1 MFRFAFQAIIL
12 SIFLYGCNPSGSQ
25 SAENDFIANSYDPYA
40 FGPDGEIIYALKIP
54 TDIVNFFEETGTGF
68 DPDITCPLEKIP
80 LYDNPEHMA
89 LLLGVLG
96 VDLSYCTLFERVNEA
111 AEYYMHIELLSDKL
125 ELPREIFEKSP
136 GEHRSNLEHPDSLKQ
151 QIYEIYTEMDNHF
164 DASDQLS
171 LASLSLL
178 GGWLET
184 MYIGVKIYLDKSVV
198 EMGDRILQQKYSLNS
213 LSGILAN
220 QQESLMVRRYM
231 HTVNKL
237 KEVYDQ
243 VEIRYETEGFEM
255 DNNEQAFH
263 ATVAE
268 IIYEPEALE
277 EICRIVLQL
286 REDILP
292 MINR

>member
-1 MFRFAFQAIIL
+1 MFRFASRAIIL
-12 SIFLYGCNPSGSQ
+12 IMFLDGCNTSGHKPADS
-25 SAENDFIANSYDPYA
+25 DFISSSYDPSA
-40 FGPDGEIIYALKIP
+40 FAPDGEIVYALRIP
-54 TDIVNFFEETGTGF
+54 TDIVSFFEETGTGF
-68 DPDITCPLEKIP
+68 DPDIPCPLEKIP
-80 LYDNPEHMA
+80 LYDNPEHIA
-89 LLLGVLG
+89 ILLGVLG
-96 VDLSYCTLFERVNEA
+96 VDLSYCTLFERANEA
-111 AEYYMHIELLSDKL
+111 AEYYNHIELLSDKL

-136 GEHRSNLEHPDSLKQ
+136 GIQRSNLENPDSLKK

-164 DASDQLS
+164 DENNQLS

-184 MYIGVKIYLDKSVV
+184 MYIGVKIYLDKSVL

-213 LSGILAN
+213 LMGILAN

-237 KEVYDQ
+237 KVVYDK
-243 VEIRYETEGFEM
+243 VEIHYEPEGFAM

-268 IIYEPEALE
+268 INYEPESLD
-277 EICRIVLQL
+277 EICRLVLQL